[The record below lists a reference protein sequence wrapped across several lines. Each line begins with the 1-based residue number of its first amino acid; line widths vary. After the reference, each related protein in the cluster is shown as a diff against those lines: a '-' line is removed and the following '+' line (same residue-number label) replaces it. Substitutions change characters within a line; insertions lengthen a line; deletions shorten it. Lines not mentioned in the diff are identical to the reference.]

1 MTVERRDEPIDERQR
16 RTAQLHRLAEF
27 GPLDQLEAGHVVVSS
42 RPALAG
48 RLATYPRWMI
58 SLEQAARSARG
69 HAPANNLQQSW
80 RFDWEPPKA
89 VLRDFRTIDWI
100 LGQLR
105 SSAQAAPVAGRP
117 VLAF

>member
-69 HAPANNLQQSW
+69 HAPVRCVETRMAFAFSL
-80 RFDWEPPKA
+80 
-89 VLRDFRTIDWI
+89 V
-100 LGQLR
+100 
-105 SSAQAAPVAGRP
+105 AAGTLLLVAGFIGIGLQGNAMHSAARI
-117 VLAF
+117 

>member
-48 RLATYPRWMI
+48 RLATYPRCMI
-58 SLEQAARSARG
+58 SLEQRRPTEWPLHLVWWQPG
-69 HAPANNLQQSW
+69 RCCWLPASL
-80 RFDWEPPKA
+80 E
-89 VLRDFRTIDWI
+89 
-100 LGQLR
+100 
-105 SSAQAAPVAGRP
+105 
-117 VLAF
+117 LAFRGMRCIRRRASNSRH